1 MRKAVVAGMALAML
15 LCGCTG
21 GEHGREPEDTV
32 LAQVFGVDR
41 MGGLCLLTA
50 AGPNGK
56 GETVIQS
63 SEGESFAEAFAA
75 LPGSGKEWMS
85 VKNVTHILLGDGVD
99 PEEVLSFI
107 LDDSGLSWRSYVWY
121 APIAGAVIGEEKDG
135 GMGRLDVLE
144 QAGVET
150 TSVLDVLAELKET
163 GETSV
168 PMLARVDG
176 QLEISGRL
184 KYEMKRVE

>member
-21 GEHGREPEDTV
+21 GEHGREPENTV

-41 MGGLCLLTA
+41 MGGRCLLTA

-85 VKNVTHILLGDGVD
+85 VKNVTH
-99 PEEVLSFI
+99 
-107 LDDSGLSWRSYVWY
+107 
-121 APIAGAVIGEEKDG
+121 
-135 GMGRLDVLE
+135 
-144 QAGVET
+144 
-150 TSVLDVLAELKET
+150 
-163 GETSV
+163 
-168 PMLARVDG
+168 LARLPHSRWRRAPRSRWMRRSFSSDWT
-176 QLEISGRL
+176 RCHP
-184 KYEMKRVE
+184 